1 MGGMRY
7 RTAAAPLLLALRA
20 ALAACAGPLGALD
33 QSSSTAAPAAGQRGQ
48 VSQVLAVAPSPTA
61 MPAAPVLTPTAEFGD
76 AIATPLRPT
85 ATPVVPP
92 LPTLTLAPRQPLD
105 AGSQS
110 ALTVLQATA
119 AAAVARAT
127 ATAAALPPR
136 EVQMVDVSF
145 TPAQLT
151 VPPGTTVVWRNLD
164 RVQHHVRGG
173 EFDSGNI
180 GSGAYWASIL
190 PKPGLY
196 QFICSFHPTM
206 RAEITVTADDS
217 RPIQVGS

>member
-1 MGGMRY
+1 MRRLTGM
-7 RTAAAPLLLALRA
+7 APLLLALGA
-20 ALAACAGPLGALD
+20 GLAACAVPLGGGD
-33 QSSSTAAPAAGQRGQ
+33 QTSPSTASAGGQ
-48 VSQVLAVAPSPTA
+48 VGQISQVRPAAPSPTSVR
-61 MPAAPVLTPTAEFGD
+61 PAPILSPTAAFGD

-85 ATPVVPP
+85 VTPVTPP
-92 LPTLTLAPRQPLD
+92 LPTLSLPPRQPLD

-110 ALTVLQATA
+110 ALAAVQGTA
-119 AAAVARAT
+119 AAQAASAT
-127 ATAAALPPR
+127 GTAAALPAR
-136 EVQMVDVSF
+136 EVQMVDLAF

-151 VPPGTTVVWRNLD
+151 VPPGTTVVWWNLD

-173 EFDSGNI
+173 EFDSGNV
-180 GSGAYWASIL
+180 GSGAYWAAIL